1 MPNYNDILD
10 TYDPEDSDVIQR
22 PARKLRDPAADAAMP
37 VFKTLSATDLDNL
50 PDPSWLVDHVLT
62 EDGFAVIYGPPGATK
77 SFAAIDMALCIATG
91 TPFHG
96 AQAKKGPVLYAI
108 GEGIRGLKYRIEAW
122 KLAHPEANVE
132 DIEIN
137 FHVIPLAPRLLE
149 KEQAGMLINTATELS
164 EVIGLKLVI
173 IDTWARALTGGD
185 ENSAGDAGVAVDI
198 LDTVRRKTGATTLVV
213 HHSGADGSRERGST
227 ALRAAAD
234 TSIAMIKN
242 EQDGIISFICKK
254 QKDAEPF
261 KTVKFNLQTY
271 GHSVVLSR
279 QPDYG
284 SPGIGQYQSTPTRT
298 SYDYAAAAAARKDLP
313 F

>member
-1 MPNYNDILD
+1 MTNFNNIMD
-10 TYDPEDSDVIQR
+10 TYDEDDSEVIQR

-37 VFKTLSATDLDNL
+37 VFKTLTATDLDNL

-77 SFAAIDMALCIATG
+77 SFAAIDMALSICAG
-91 TPFHG
+91 VPFHG
-96 AQAKKGPVLYAI
+96 ANTQKGPVLYAI
-108 GEGIRGLKYRIEAW
+108 GEGIRGLKYRIESW
-122 KLAHPEANVE
+122 KLAHPEADAD
-132 DIEIN
+132 DIEAN

-149 KEQAGMLINTATELS
+149 KEQAGMLINTATELA
-164 EVIGLKLVI
+164 EVTGLKLVI
-173 IDTWARALTGGD
+173 VDTWARALTGGD

-198 LDTVRRKTGATTLVV
+198 LDTLRRKTGATTLVV
-213 HHSGADGSRERGST
+213 HHSGADGTRERGST

-234 TSIAMIKN
+234 TSIAMLKN

-261 KTVKFNLQTY
+261 KTVKFCLQSY
-271 GHSVVLSR
+271 GHSVVLAR
-279 QPDYG
+279 QPDHAG
-284 SPGIGQYQSTPTRT
+284 VGQYPSTPTR
-298 SYDYAAAAAARKDLP
+298 SPRDYAAEAAQRKLSP